1 MSTNN
6 DNPEEVKKEKEKK
19 KYMFFGYGAY
29 PSTGDPSGFNT
40 VNIRAD
46 AGIFDKLFEI
56 FGVKEKPK
64 KETGEEKTD

>member
-1 MSTNN
+1 
-6 DNPEEVKKEKEKK
+6 
-19 KYMFFGYGAY
+19 MFFGYGAY